1 MTSDVKFSHDF
12 FLIKINRDVFLT
24 VKSFIKLLRLST
36 HHCKLFFSNL
46 NVLEFE
52 LQCEWTA
59 SQKFFCRYS
68 VLQLLCR
75 NVERAHDIKCS
86 QEQLELKFSSISED
100 LVLILSPKV
109 FYKKGVL
116 ENFAILTGKHLCQS
130 HFLNCNSI
138 RRENLAHGFSCEFCK
153 IFQSIFFTEP
163 TWMTASILQQF
174 LALYLATVC
183 GWELSS
189 SEKVLVGEKII
200 YTSQGFYTFRQISF
214 FYFLF
219 FLFLCVFFSFHFL

>member
-1 MTSDVKFSHDF
+1 MTSDVKLSHYF
-12 FLIKINRDVFLT
+12 LLIKINRDVFVT
-24 VKSFIKLLRLST
+24 IKSFIKLLRLST

-46 NVLEFE
+46 NVLKFE

-59 SQKFFCRYS
+59 PQKFFCGYS

-75 NVERAHDIKCS
+75 NVERAHNIKCS
-86 QEQLELKFSSISED
+86 QEQLELKFSSISEA

-116 ENFAILTGKHLCQS
+116 ENFAILCQS

-138 RRENLAHGFSCEFCK
+138 RTENLAHEFSCEFCK
-153 IFQSIFFTEP
+153 IFQNTFFTEP

-174 LALYLATVC
+174 LALYLAIIC

-189 SEKVLVGEKII
+189 SEKVLVGEK
-200 YTSQGFYTFRQISF
+200 
-214 FYFLF
+214 
-219 FLFLCVFFSFHFL
+219 